1 MSELAKATEGVTAIL
16 LETLDVVA
24 VLVVLTV
31 VVLVVVGVVV
41 GVLVIVLVGVVVVI
55 PDVLVA
61 DMLGA
66 IVLVLANSEL
76 ISLVVLMVVTDG
88 DIIEMI

>member
-16 LETLDVVA
+16 LKTLDVVA